1 MAMRSF
7 FNTRMGH
14 LRANGG
20 KHKFAVWSNTFYLK
34 KINLKILIN
43 GQEGEGKAKSIGWSE
58 QRLHNQ
64 SP

>member
-1 MAMRSF
+1 
-7 FNTRMGH
+7 MGH